1 MNVNGEYLI
10 PSLLLLKKK
19 VDKIF
24 GSQKVVSLSEDR
36 PAANEMTCGDELGYL
51 QFKLFAENI
60 LKQNSISTDHSI
72 ITNSKPDLASAE
84 DADSITNQID
94 AANITNPSNKE
105 TINLSNNSSIKSE
118 ASSFDNLFLNED
130 EWNELLNE
138 VTENEEAIHPEVS
151 AVTQESEIHS
161 SILLSFISQFEK
173 TTVSNPSLPSSISS
187 SQVVHTYS
195 YSIQPPSRSLHSL
208 QHHMKEVGIAPVYY
222 NDLTGLKE
230 FNPTGFLAS
239 YSTSSSLSHSLQ
251 TNRILFWKDLLHDQF
266 NTYFLFFLFILV
278 KNYHFILI
286 SIQNLHLVFLFN
298 IILLFLLL
306 FLHLSILFHRILSL
320 SLLHQH
326 HHSLSHLLYSSID
339 SF

>member
-36 PAANEMTCGDELGYL
+36 PAANEMTCGDESGYL

-60 LKQNSISTDHSI
+60 LKQNSISIDHSI
-72 ITNSKPDLASAE
+72 IPDSKPDQL
-84 DADSITNQID
+84 DTVDS
-94 AANITNPSNKE
+94 TNPTNPTNPTNE
-105 TINLSNNSSIKSE
+105 EAIILSNNSSIKSE

-130 EWNELLNE
+130 EWDELLNE
-138 VTENEEAIHPEVS
+138 VTENEEVIHPEVS
-151 AVTQESEIHS
+151 TITQENEIHS

-208 QHHMKEVGIAPVYY
+208 QHHMKERGIPPVYY
-222 NDLTGLKE
+222 NDLTGFKE

-239 YSTSSSLSHSLQ
+239 YSTSLSLSHSTQ

-266 NTYFLFFLFILV
+266 NTYFIFSLLSILV
-278 KNYHFILI
+278 KNLHFIHI

-306 FLHLSILFHRILSL
+306 YLHLFILFHRILSL

-326 HHSLSHLLYSSID
+326 LHNLSHLLYSFLD